1 VGEIVA
7 WGLGFGLGYV
17 ASSSLTSSWRILIF
31 AAVVLLLGNFITLL
45 SGEMFDE
52 PWLVLMD
59 IGQVAAAA
67 LIGIFVLPA
76 GVRLLQRTLRS
87 EVR

>member
-1 VGEIVA
+1 MGEIVA
-7 WGLGFGLGYV
+7 WGLGLGLGYV
-17 ASSSLTSSWRILIF
+17 ASSSLTSRWRILIF
-31 AAVVLLLGNFITLL
+31 AVVLLLGIFITLL

-52 PWLVLMD
+52 PWLVLVD